1 MEAAGAT
8 PSQGRAPSGYT
19 SHRPVPR
26 VHREEIEEGLLQQVT
41 QPASFSSSLP
51 TSPSFAEILA
61 GLNTGAAATL
71 SIPMT
76 VAQGVIVLSPPQWWT
91 KHSVACEGGLPLSLV
106 RAVAIFEGLV
116 WPSCDHERKSMVR
129 RISKITS
136 RNASHGL
143 STFGAI
149 QADKVIGKTLW
160 LCYVVQSVEFRPNP
174 VAIPP
179 SMKDATAAW
188 NLSFGSRLWHYYSA
202 RIRVGGLPSFLNIND
217 SIFDNRATG
226 RVVNTMLFKHYAS
239 CVANTFPVILSP
251 VLLTALISMVMAPQC
266 MLGCGSL

>member
-8 PSQGRAPSGYT
+8 PRQGSASSDYI
-19 SHRPVPR
+19 SHRSAPR

-41 QPASFSSSLP
+41 QPASLSSSLP

-76 VAQGVIVLSPPQWWT
+76 VAHGVIMLSPSQWWT
-91 KHSVACEGGLPLSLV
+91 KHFVSCDGGLPLSLV
-106 RAVAIFEGLV
+106 RAVAIFEGIV
-116 WPSCDHERKSMVR
+116 WPSCIQERKSMVKI
-129 RISKITS
+129 ISKTTS
-136 RNASHGL
+136 RNASYGL

-149 QADKVIGKTLW
+149 QADKVTGKTLW
-160 LCYVVQSVEFRPNP
+160 LCYVVQSVEYRPNP

-226 RVVNTMLFKHYAS
+226 RLY
-239 CVANTFPVILSP
+239 
-251 VLLTALISMVMAPQC
+251 
-266 MLGCGSL
+266 